1 MPETGFVVRASIMPP
16 HPPVRISEAGATP
29 DSATSQPLLVNVV
42 SHHAVQRPVVPSP
55 SGAPV
60 LVEEERGWSGAL
72 HHVLDLTSRR
82 CLTFHIHKHKPT
94 CKRSRPRHPGV
105 APRRRA
111 LLGHDQVSSRFRHA
125 FDHGSSPPFLP
136 ATPHTPQPPA
146 QTSSGGGTTVDVL
159 VSPWVVREALKHRLF
174 QAQLVNL
181 ALEWVAQETGLGVR
195 ADGPCVVLPAAVC
208 SYWDSEQG
216 GMGKPRPFVVD
227 EVRTPRQSLSPGLD
241 IDAHVY
247 PTTQTADQAVAR
259 QQLAPEERPER
270 ALQGKGESVFE
281 HGVLA
286 NPTTMRP
293 FSAAIDRFPSIPQTQ
308 TPDPSWRPCAGTR
321 PSPHPRRPQPLR
333 RHC

>member
-1 MPETGFVVRASIMPP
+1 MPETGFVIRASIMPP

-125 FDHGSSPPFLP
+125 FDHGSSPPF
-136 ATPHTPQPPA
+136 
-146 QTSSGGGTTVDVL
+146 
-159 VSPWVVREALKHRLF
+159 
-174 QAQLVNL
+174 
-181 ALEWVAQETGLGVR
+181 
-195 ADGPCVVLPAAVC
+195 
-208 SYWDSEQG
+208 
-216 GMGKPRPFVVD
+216 
-227 EVRTPRQSLSPGLD
+227 
-241 IDAHVY
+241 
-247 PTTQTADQAVAR
+247 
-259 QQLAPEERPER
+259 
-270 ALQGKGESVFE
+270 
-281 HGVLA
+281 
-286 NPTTMRP
+286 
-293 FSAAIDRFPSIPQTQ
+293 
-308 TPDPSWRPCAGTR
+308 
-321 PSPHPRRPQPLR
+321 
-333 RHC
+333 